1 MSRLLTGAC
10 LERVES
16 PSLGGMSDGSLLTF
30 PCDLPIKVFGRN
42 EPGFRAAALA
52 IVRAHYGEELTLSEQ
67 LSRQGAYLS
76 LTITVRAESREKLD
90 AVYHDLVASDQIL
103 MVL

>member
-1 MSRLLTGAC
+1 MGAC
-10 LERVES
+10 CGACWA
-16 PSLGGMSDGSLLTF
+16 PSLAAMSDGTLLTF
-30 PCDLPIKVFGRN
+30 PCDLPIKVFGKN
-42 EPGFRAAALA
+42 EPAFRAAALA
-52 IVRAHYGEELTLSEQ
+52 IVRAHYGEELTLTEQ

-90 AVYHDLVASDQIL
+90 AVYHDLVASDQVL

>member
-1 MSRLLTGAC
+1 MSEEGTLLK
-10 LERVES
+10 V
-16 PSLGGMSDGSLLTF
+16 

-52 IVRAHYGEELTLSEQ
+52 IVREHYEQFALSEHE
-67 LSRQGAYLS
+67 SRGGTYLS
-76 LTITVRAESREKLD
+76 LTITVRAESKPQVD
-90 AVYHDLVASDQIL
+90 AVYRALTASESII

>member
-1 MSRLLTGAC
+1 VSEEGTLLK
-10 LERVES
+10 
-16 PSLGGMSDGSLLTF
+16 F

-52 IVRAHYGEELTLSEQ
+52 IVREHYEQFALSEHE
-67 LSRQGAYLS
+67 SRGGTYLS
-76 LTITVRAESREKLD
+76 LTITVRAESKPQVD
-90 AVYHDLVASDQIL
+90 AVYRALTASESII